1 MFDRH
6 VPEMDAPAVVG
17 ALQDCGWDE
26 VVAQNRQ
33 LVLAARWAA
42 LHAPADH
49 PEGAGRLGM
58 VEERV
63 VRYGGPGTPMV
74 DEFAAGELAPEI
86 RLSVYQAKSLIADAV
101 DLKFRFPLIW
111 AEVRRGRVR
120 AFVVR
125 QIARRTRDLPLSV
138 AGRIDRILVSKII
151 NMPPRR
157 IEHLVDAALVKADP
171 ERVRRL
177 VEQAQRSRRVEF
189 SQSSELGIRGLYA
202 RLDAADAV
210 RLKAMIGRLT
220 DILMNSPKPIA
231 GVRYRDAQTRAEW
244 ETIALTTLGDPML
257 AFRILVEHDEPE
269 LFTAV
274 EDLFRPGTRAQMNDP
289 DVPFDAKAEPPDEDL
304 PPDPETLPPD
314 DLDEPLELGVP
325 ADPVRVPARDDE
337 VIASPGRV
345 PMADPALSAEPVR
358 DLDHEP
364 APEHE
369 AERAA
374 AREAALRALVKAID
388 PVKLLPPITMY
399 VHLTDAALASAS
411 SDDCTAADLEK
422 AGEAP
427 IARFERV
434 GPVLLSQVRDWLGA
448 GARVRVVPVV
458 DPGMIP
464 PVDAYEFPERMR
476 EALWLRTPA
485 SVFPY
490 SANTSRSM
498 DINHTIPYRT
508 GSPPGAGQTGLHNAG
523 PLGRAEHRFVTHGR
537 VSIRQPG
544 DGTYLFRTRFGR
556 VLITNPTG
564 TFDLG
569 VGQWAHA
576 VWQLACQQAVAKAA

>member
-6 VPEMDAPAVVG
+6 VPEMDAQALVS

-26 VVAQNRQ
+26 LVAQNRQ
-33 LVLAARWAA
+33 LVLAAQWAA
-42 LHAPADH
+42 IHAPADY
-49 PEGAGRLGM
+49 PEGVGRFGM

-74 DEFAAGELAPEI
+74 AEFAAAELAPEV

-125 QIARRTRDLPLSV
+125 QIAHRTRDLPLSV
-138 AGRIDRILVSKII
+138 AGRIDRILVDKII

-171 ERVRRL
+171 ERVQKL
-177 VEQAQRSRRVEF
+177 VQQAQRSRRVEF
-189 SQSSELGIRGLYA
+189 SQSTEHGIRGLYA
-202 RLDAADAV
+202 RLDAADAA
-210 RLKAMIGRLT
+210 RLKATICRLT
-220 DILMNSPKPIA
+220 DILMNSPEPIA
-231 GVRYRDAQTRAEW
+231 GVRYRDARTREEW
-244 ETIALTTLGDPML
+244 ETIALTTLADPTL

-274 EDLFRPGTRAQMNDP
+274 EELFLPGPRDVRNDP
-289 DVPFDAKAEPPDEDL
+289 SAPFDLRSEPPADDVPADPD
-304 PPDPETLPPD
+304 TLPPD
-314 DLDEPLELGVP
+314 DLDEPIDLELVRYEVP
-325 ADPVRVPARDDE
+325 AEPAARQDE
-337 VIASPGRV
+337 VIPPTS
-345 PMADPALSAEPVR
+345 
-358 DLDHEP
+358 DLDVVLD
-364 APEHE
+364 AVPEQTTT

-374 AREAALRALVKAID
+374 AREAALRALVKSID
-388 PVKLLPPITMY
+388 PVKLLPPVTMY
-399 VHLTDAALASAS
+399 VHLTDAALASVVGG
-411 SDDCTAADLEK
+411 DCTATDAAE
-422 AGEAP
+422 AGEAH
-427 IARFERV
+427 IARFEGV
-434 GPVLLSQVRDWLGA
+434 GPVLLSQVREWLGA

-464 PVDAYEFPERMR
+464 PVDAYEFPQRMR

-490 SANTSRSM
+490 SANTSRGM
-498 DINHTIPYRT
+498 DINHTIPYRS

-544 DGTYLFRTRFGR
+544 DGTYLFKTRFGR

-569 VGQWAHA
+569 VGQWARA
-576 VWQLACQQAVAKAA
+576 VWQLACQQTMTKAA